1 MLGTTT
7 TRLDG
12 SVVVLE
18 SGVEDKG
25 VEMEDVSAI
34 GPIGIVVGMNGPPT
48 PGVNGFWVA
57 P

>member
-1 MLGTTT
+1 M
-7 TRLDG
+7 
-12 SVVVLE
+12 VVLE